1 MSLIDPDYECQAH
14 IKVDNE
20 IGGPGVAASFLFVSW
35 LTIILASILA
45 THELKIAIKRFK
57 TWLAGRKRARLK
69 ARSSSSSQSSPS
81 DSAPAASTQHGD
93 PETATY
99 PLARETNHKE
109 TTADLSP
116 KLHKVIQL
124 LGHIC
129 DIQVVTAL
137 AIIVAGLA
145 QWTRI
150 SYYHEIMVTQYF
162 QLTLDSFWAA
172 RINCMDFY
180 QIDHVHSGPSP
191 RPHSPSNSNGDV
203 RTNGSETTSERRV
216 PEATYYDD
224 RQPRLQ
230 VRRAAVLTACILAVI
245 WQFRLYFREN
255 VGPQH
260 WNEGPDGP
268 CYRYLDRSN
277 PIAVL
282 VVRTT
287 GLIVFCFALVVTLLG
302 FPWAG
307 RLHRWYER
315 GKTAAMDW
323 ARGRFM
329 GSLGRC
335 DALKTE
341 RTKVGAGTTG
351 GAGGPITEK
360 HTASTAQTTT
370 DAQSGLFTGARPVQ
384 RVFATLML
392 TINGFILLVVF
403 LLWQWLVIW
412 SYGNGFYP
420 LLWFCYFGFNVW
432 NTISVISLLILN
444 HPLVD
449 HEEMDWGFGQ
459 VPPVVLLL
467 AILFF
472 TVDVFTSIS
481 NNASPQKSQQDGVT
495 YIPIFCTA
503 EVPVET
509 LSEILHDA
517 YYKGSEALGI
527 EPCESL
533 ILVHDKNT
541 LPSAREHKFVKKLEA
556 TLPPVSDPPT
566 SDFHG
571 ATIGQ
576 LMAHVQENTESR
588 RLQQIITGTC
598 FLVADNQTLK
608 DKSLNLV
615 DCHRDFDGSCESD
628 VHFPSVRVAS
638 DQADI
643 LAVNVEIANVGVG
656 ELKDNADE
664 DGVCRG

>member
-1 MSLIDPDYECQAH
+1 MSLIDADYGCQAH

-20 IGGPGVAASFLFVSW
+20 IGGPGVAVSFLFVSW

-45 THELKIAIKRFK
+45 THGLKVALKRFK

-69 ARSSSSSQSSPS
+69 ATSSSSSQTSPS
-81 DSAPAASTQHGD
+81 DSAPVTSTQHGD
-93 PETATY
+93 PETGTD
-99 PLARETNHKE
+99 PLTSETNHKE
-109 TTADLSP
+109 TTADLPP
-116 KLHKVIQL
+116 KMHKVIQL

-150 SYYHEIMVTQYF
+150 SYYHGILVTQYL
-162 QLTLDSFWAA
+162 QLTLDPFWAA
-172 RINCMDFY
+172 RINYMDFY

-191 RPHSPSNSNGDV
+191 PPRSP
-203 RTNGSETTSERRV
+203 V

-230 VRRAAVLTACILAVI
+230 VRRVAVLTACILAVI

-277 PIAVL
+277 LIAVL

-287 GLIVFCFALVVTLLG
+287 GLIVFCVALGVTLLG

-307 RLHRWYER
+307 RLHWWYER
-315 GKTAAMDW
+315 GTTAAMDW

-335 DALKTE
+335 DALKTK
-341 RTKVGAGTTG
+341 RTKVGAGRT
-351 GAGGPITEK
+351 GAGGPITEEK
-360 HTASTAQTTT
+360 HTASTTQTTA
-370 DAQSGLFTGARPVQ
+370 DAQSGLFTGARPVP

-403 LLWQWLVIW
+403 LLCQWLAIW
-412 SYGNGFYP
+412 CYGDGFYP

-432 NTISVISLLILN
+432 NTISVISLLIMN

-459 VPPVVLLL
+459 VLPVVLLL
-467 AILFF
+467 AIVFVTL
-472 TVDVFTSIS
+472 DVFT
-481 NNASPQKSQQDGVT
+481 
-495 YIPIFCTA
+495 
-503 EVPVET
+503 
-509 LSEILHDA
+509 
-517 YYKGSEALGI
+517 
-527 EPCESL
+527 
-533 ILVHDKNT
+533 
-541 LPSAREHKFVKKLEA
+541 R
-556 TLPPVSDPPT
+556 
-566 SDFHG
+566 
-571 ATIGQ
+571 
-576 LMAHVQENTESR
+576 
-588 RLQQIITGTC
+588 
-598 FLVADNQTLK
+598 
-608 DKSLNLV
+608 
-615 DCHRDFDGSCESD
+615 
-628 VHFPSVRVAS
+628 
-638 DQADI
+638 
-643 LAVNVEIANVGVG
+643 
-656 ELKDNADE
+656 
-664 DGVCRG
+664 